1 MNARAVVIGTG
12 ANELVAA
19 QVLARGGWNVLVLDK
34 NTAHADGATDAAGWV
49 APAIMTDLDLGKHG
63 LKIQRPDPWVSAP
76 VPDGT
81 RLELWNDVT
90 RSAESI
96 RRFSPNDAARWPVFC
111 EQMSTLARALETLA
125 MAPPP
130 DPTGAGIGA
139 LADLGGLALRMRRM
153 GRQGLE
159 DLLRTLP
166 MPIADLLDDWF
177 ECDALKGVLGA
188 AGVLHL
194 HQGPRAG
201 GTALNFLQNHV
212 GCAPGVFR
220 PALSNLVG
228 VLAALPGIEIRR
240 GVEAARIGVREGR
253 VTGVTLAGGEEI
265 AAALVLSGT
274 DPRRT
279 LLSLLEPGWLEPE
292 FVRTLRGIRSRGVVA
307 RVALG
312 LDHAPGFSTLAIA
325 PSLDYLERAHDE
337 AKYGRVSRQ
346 PYIEA
351 RTADRSVYAHVQF
364 APHALA
370 GATWDGAHRDA
381 LAELVVR
388 TLETHV
394 PGFSAGVTARSV
406 LAPPDLENWVGWPE
420 GQMHH
425 AEPAL
430 DQWLWMRPTP
440 ELARYRTPIDGLYLC
455 GPAMHPGAW
464 VAGASGYHAARTAL
478 QGRRDRPTTSS

>member
-1 MNARAVVIGTG
+1 VTARAVVIGAG

-19 QVLARGGWNVLVLDK
+19 QVLARGGWNVLVLDR
-34 NTAHADGATDAAGWV
+34 NVGDADSAADVAGWV
-49 APAIMTDLDLGKHG
+49 APAIVTDLGLERHG

-76 VPDGT
+76 VAHRA

-96 RRFSPNDAARWPVFC
+96 RRFSPNDAERWPAFC
-111 EQMSTLARALETLA
+111 KQMSTLARALETLS

-130 DPTGAGIGA
+130 DPMGEGIGA

-159 DLLRTLP
+159 DLLRMVP

-177 ECDALKGVLGA
+177 ECDALKGALGA

-201 GTALNFLQNHV
+201 GTTLNFLQNHV

-220 PALSNLVG
+220 PALSNVVR
-228 VLAALPGIEIRR
+228 VLGTLPGIEIRR
-240 GVEAARIGVREGR
+240 GVETARIEVRKGQ
-253 VTGVTLAGGEEI
+253 VTGVSLAGGEEI
-265 AAALVLSGT
+265 PAALVLSGA

-279 LLSLLEPGWLEPE
+279 LLGLLEPGWLDPE
-292 FVRTLRGIRSRGVVA
+292 LARALRGMRSRGVVA
-307 RVALG
+307 RVTLT
-312 LDHAPGFSTLAIA
+312 LDHAAGFETLAIA
-325 PSLDYLERAHDE
+325 PSLDYLERAHDD
-337 AKYGRVSRQ
+337 AKYGRVSQQ

-351 RTADRSVYAHVQF
+351 RAEDRNVHAHVQF
-364 APHALA
+364 APYALA
-370 GATWDGAHRDA
+370 GARWDDAQRAA
-381 LAELVVR
+381 LADLVVR
-388 TLETHV
+388 TLGEHV
-394 PGFSAGVTARSV
+394 PGLSSRVTGRSV
-406 LAPPDLENWVGWPE
+406 LAPPDLESRFGWSE

-430 DQWLWMRPTP
+430 DQWSWMRPTP
-440 ELARYRTPIDGLYLC
+440 ELARYRTPIGGLYLC

-464 VAGASGYHAARTAL
+464 LPGASGYHAARNAL
-478 QGRRDRPTTSS
+478 QALRDRPTFPS

>member
-1 MNARAVVIGTG
+1 MNARAVVIGAG

-19 QVLARGGWNVLVLDK
+19 QVLARGGWNVVVLDK
-34 NTAHADGATDAAGWV
+34 SAAHVDGATDVVGWV
-49 APAIMTDLDLGKHG
+49 APAIVRDLDLERRG
-63 LKIQRPDPWVSAP
+63 LEIQRPDPWVTAP
-76 VPDGT
+76 VADGA

-111 EQMSTLARALETLA
+111 ERMSTLARALETLS

-130 DPTGAGIGA
+130 DPMGEGIGA

-159 DLLRTLP
+159 DLLRMVP

-201 GTALNFLQNHV
+201 GTTLNFLLNHL

-220 PALSNLVG
+220 PALSNLVR

-240 GVEAARIGVREGR
+240 GVEAARIEVREGR

-265 AAALVLSGT
+265 PAALVLSGT

-279 LLSLLEPGWLEPE
+279 LMDLLEPGWLEPE
-292 FVRTLRGIRSRGVVA
+292 FVRTLRGMRSRGVAAQVTL
-307 RVALG
+307 AL
-312 LDHAPGFSTLAIA
+312 DRAPGFSTLAIA
-325 PSLDYLERAHDE
+325 PSLDYLERAHDD
-337 AKYGRVSRQ
+337 AKYGRVSQQ

-351 RTADRSVYAHVQF
+351 RAEDRSVRAHVQF
-364 APHALA
+364 APYALA
-370 GATWDGAHRDA
+370 GASWDDA
-381 LAELVVR
+381 QRARLADLVVQ
-388 TLETHV
+388 TLDAHA
-394 PGFSAGVTARSV
+394 PGLSAAVTARSA
-406 LAPPDLENWVGWPE
+406 LAPPDLERQFGWPE

-430 DQWLWMRPTP
+430 DQWLWMRPVP
-440 ELARYRTPIDGLYLC
+440 DVARYRTPIAGLYLC
-455 GPAMHPGAW
+455 GSAMHPGGW
-464 VAGASGYHAARTAL
+464 VPGACGYHAARQALKDARARTA
-478 QGRRDRPTTSS
+478 

>member
-1 MNARAVVIGTG
+1 VNARAVVIGAG

-19 QVLARGGWNVLVLDK
+19 QVLARGGWNVLVLDRCV
-34 NTAHADGATDAAGWV
+34 ADADGATDVAGWV
-49 APAIMTDLDLGKHG
+49 GPAIVADLDLERNG
-63 LKIQRPDPWVSAP
+63 LKIQRPDPWVTAP
-76 VPDGT
+76 VADGA

-96 RRFSPNDAARWPVFC
+96 RRFSRNDAARWPAFC
-111 EQMSTLARALETLA
+111 DQMSTLARALETLSTE
-125 MAPPP
+125 PPP
-130 DPTGAGIGA
+130 DPMGEGIGA

-159 DLLRTLP
+159 DLLRMVP

-177 ECDALKGVLGA
+177 EYDALKGLLGA

-201 GTALNFLQNHV
+201 GTTLNFLQNHL
-212 GCAPGVFR
+212 GCALGVFR
-220 PALSNLVG
+220 PALSNVVR

-240 GVEAARIGVREGR
+240 GVEAARIEVREGR
-253 VTGVTLAGGEEI
+253 VMGVTLAGGEEI

-274 DPRRT
+274 DPRHT
-279 LLSLLEPGWLEPE
+279 LLGLLDPGWLEPE
-292 FVRTLRGIRSRGVVA
+292 FVRTLRGMRSRGVVA
-307 RVALG
+307 QVTLTLG
-312 LDHAPGFSTLAIA
+312 HAPGLSTLAVA
-325 PSLDYLERAHDE
+325 PSLDYLERAHDD
-337 AKYGRVSRQ
+337 AKYGRVSQQ

-351 RTADRSVYAHVQF
+351 RPEDRSVHVHVQF
-364 APHALA
+364 APYALT
-370 GATWDGAHRDA
+370 GATWDDAQRAA
-381 LAELVVR
+381 LADLVVR

-394 PGFSAGVTARSV
+394 PGISAAVTARSV
-406 LAPPDLENWVGWPE
+406 LAPPDLECRFGWPE

-440 ELARYRTPIDGLYLC
+440 ELVRYRTPVRGLYLC
-455 GPAMHPGAW
+455 GPAMHPGGW
-464 VAGASGYHAARTAL
+464 MPGACGYHAAKQIL
-478 QGRRDRPTTSS
+478 KDH